1 MEAAQVDIEV
11 PNLLPKDVASQA
23 ALKFDASAAPL
34 YELAFV
40 LYTNKSKP
48 IDVDNLRKGNSKG
61 YKIETDGS
69 IISLLGFKALPTT
82 NIEGSFR
89 KTDQGVIDGYIYSQL
104 TADPVLRQIGLKS
117 IKRELYDS
125 FNLIFAIPKG
135 RKGGPA
141 DLMLVEGMKKIKA
154 SGKFDAIF
162 GEMVTGGK
170 YNPWQ
175 P

>member
-1 MEAAQVDIEV
+1 M
-11 PNLLPKDVASQA
+11 
-23 ALKFDASAAPL
+23 
-34 YELAFV
+34 AFV
-40 LYTNKSKP
+40 LYSNKSKP
-48 IDVDNLRKGNSKG
+48 IDIDNLRKGNSKG

-89 KTDQGVIDGYIYSQL
+89 KVDQGVIDGYIYSQL
-104 TADPVLRQIGLKS
+104 QIGLKS
-117 IKRELYDS
+117 IKRELFDS

-154 SGKFDAIF
+154 NGKFDAIF